1 MPGAEIL
8 RLGIAD
14 SNHSISIAFQFNTYM
29 KIVIS
34 NQFKERAQVVLAQ
47 VLLCLLFS
55 AGFVAL
61 LTCIAIIEN
70 IIDWAL

>member
-1 MPGAEIL
+1 
-8 RLGIAD
+8 
-14 SNHSISIAFQFNTYM
+14 M